1 MQRPARAL
9 LAPSTRL
16 EDVLF
21 AIYLWLSYHPTEAIL
36 VSINREANTGT
47 PDDAAFYEKLYDILN
62 SPLAKRYWVQT
73 DGTVR

>member
-73 DGTVR
+73 NGTVR